1 MKLVVPGQQHRVGQQ
16 HHWTGQQEQRGWPA
30 TTNDGP
36 ATRKGQSRQGRRYL
50 QIGRVDGVLN
60 NCLAIMLVAWVAS
73 LFPQTGQ
80 SIQTMTASEPGLK
93 ETILLVDDEQSVR
106 TIVLK
111 ILRRARYNVL
121 EAENGEAALRIAE
134 EHPGKIDLV
143 ITDMYMP
150 GLRGREVV
158 ERLAPT
164 RPGLR
169 ALFISGYADQDA
181 RTGVP
186 GGANFLNKPFS
197 GQELANAVEKVL
209 KGPPL

>member
-1 MKLVVPGQQHRVGQQ
+1 MHKL
-16 HHWTGQQEQRGWPA
+16 QRSAGYSGCP
-30 TTNDGP
+30 
-36 ATRKGQSRQGRRYL
+36 S
-50 QIGRVDGVLN
+50 
-60 NCLAIMLVAWVAS
+60 AS
-73 LFPQTGQ
+73 LFIHHTGPNI
-80 SIQTMTASEPGLK
+80 SSVTGSEPGLK

-106 TIVLK
+106 AIVLK
-111 ILRRARYNVL
+111 ILRRAHYNVL

-134 EHPGKIDLV
+134 AHKGKIDLV
-143 ITDMYMP
+143 ITDMFMP

-197 GQELANAVEKVL
+197 GKELATAVEKVL
-209 KGPPL
+209 KGPAIS

>member
-1 MKLVVPGQQHRVGQQ
+1 MRFGKTRARDKEKSTGDNKKECWPYTKDCWPYIMVVTEVLSLSI
-16 HHWTGQQEQRGWPA
+16 TPA
-30 TTNDGP
+30 KNIP
-36 ATRKGQSRQGRRYL
+36 
-50 QIGRVDGVLN
+50 
-60 NCLAIMLVAWVAS
+60 
-73 LFPQTGQ
+73 
-80 SIQTMTASEPGLK
+80 TMTAASEHGLK

-106 TIVLK
+106 AIVLK
-111 ILRRARYNVL
+111 ILRRAHYNVL
-121 EAENGEAALRIAE
+121 EAENGEAAIRIAE
-134 EHPGKIDLV
+134 AHQGKIDLV
-143 ITDMYMP
+143 ITDMFMP

-197 GQELANAVEKVL
+197 GKELATAVEKVL
-209 KGPPL
+209 KGPAIS